1 MRPARRWAVLAGVVP
16 VLFSAATWVCVWG
29 LVGGWFYLLLAA
41 GLLAVRCWDPPAILG
56 LRCRVRPVAD
66 HEAAVVLEALVPAE
80 GLRGRHQ
87 PRVWIARPG
96 VRRHGIIA
104 LTARDVAVQ
113 EQTVVAL
120 MQGSLDAD
128 EFCAAVVWA
137 LAVRTSEGR
146 GAGHAAVEVF
156 CLPASAVSR
165 LLRPAGQ
172 LATWPLIRTCWALR
186 GGVALIG
193 LVQSAATEHAWA
205 GVGARSSSHSATPIP
220 AGHGAAT
227 PNSNKPAT
235 TRSPAQVLRESG
247 CGC

>member
-1 MRPARRWAVLAGVVP
+1 M
-16 VLFSAATWVCVWG
+16 
-29 LVGGWFYLLLAA
+29 
-41 GLLAVRCWDPPAILG
+41 
-56 LRCRVRPVAD
+56 
-66 HEAAVVLEALVPAE
+66 LEALVPAE

-172 LATWPLIRTCWALR
+172 LATWPLIGTCWALR

-205 GVGARSSSHSATPIP
+205 GVGALLVVALSYAHPRWTRRRHAQLEQAGDDEVARAGLAGVWVRMLSRGPGTLSTQARIARLESPTATSGVRLARPT
-220 AGHGAAT
+220 GH
-227 PNSNKPAT
+227 
-235 TRSPAQVLRESG
+235 R
-247 CGC
+247 